1 MTKSSLGKMAQNI
14 LQKALNIVTTKSV
27 TPNTQN
33 VLGSSGWKFIDSY
46 FSWIL
51 GKSGAFGKYTKSYG
65 ENPLVYMVVNRIA
78 TSTASLKRVVRMADG
93 SIIEGSTLLDVL
105 ANPNEE
111 DDEIEFRT
119 KIYEY
124 LLLTGNAFVRM
135 VRGEG
140 MGQSLEVLI
149 TQRVN
154 IVCNSLGEVVRYD
167 YTTYSGNIVPYTPEE
182 ILHIKTS
189 NVVNVDGS
197 LVKYGLS
204 PMQSAWIVVSS
215 SMEKLKADASIFKSR
230 GIIGILTS
238 DSDTPML
245 DPERERL
252 QDQFDKD
259 TGGAEKYNK
268 IHITASKLR
277 FLQTGMS
284 PTDLKLLEGI
294 LSSLRLIC
302 AIYGMPSVLFNDND
316 NSTYN
321 NVSEAKKTAYTDVYI
336 PLDEKVNKELSAWL
350 GELLGLDG
358 QIIVDKTAIEVL
370 KSSTNE
376 LAQALNNLSPLVA
389 NRVLENLTIDEI
401 REIID
406 LEGTEGGDQ
415 LAGSGGSSPT
425 ASVSV

>member
-1 MTKSSLGKMAQNI
+1 MAENI
-14 LQKALNIVTTKSV
+14 LQKALNVVTTKSV
-27 TPNTQN
+27 TPNTQS
-33 VLGSSGWKFIDSY
+33 VLGSSGWNFIDSY

-51 GKSGAFGKYTKSYG
+51 GKAGAFGKYTKSYG

-78 TSTASLKRVVRMADG
+78 TTSASLKRVVRLEDG
-93 SIIEGSTLLDVL
+93 TIEENSTLLDIL
-105 ANPNEE
+105 SKPNEE

-140 MGQSLEVLI
+140 MGQSLEVLK

-154 IVCNSLGEVVRYD
+154 IVCNSIGDVVRYD
-167 YTTYSGNIVPYTPEE
+167 YTTYSGTIVPYTPEE

-189 NVVNVDGS
+189 NVVNIDGS
-197 LVKYGLS
+197 NAKYGLS

-238 DSDTPML
+238 DGDTPML
-245 DPERERL
+245 EPERERL

-259 TGGAEKYNK
+259 TGGADKFNK
-268 IHITASKLR
+268 IHITTSKLR

-284 PTDLKLLEGI
+284 PSDLKLLEGI
-294 LSSLRLIC
+294 LQSLRLIC
-302 AIYGMPSVLFNDND
+302 GVFGMPSVLFNDTAS
-316 NSTYN
+316 STYN
-321 NVSEAKKTAYTDVYI
+321 NVTEAKKTAYTDVYI
-336 PLDEKVNKELSAWL
+336 PLDEKVNKELSLWL
-350 GELLGLDG
+350 GELLGLSG
-358 QIIVDKTAIEVL
+358 MIVVDRTSIEVL

-376 LAQALNNLSPLVA
+376 MAQALNNLSPLVA
-389 NRVLENLTIDEI
+389 NKVLENLTIDEI

-406 LEGTEGGDQ
+406 LEGVDGGDT
-415 LAGSGGSSPT
+415 LAGSTGSAPT
-425 ASVSV
+425 ASVSG